1 MARPAARQMS
11 FADLELRRQGVR
23 LEPLLRGGCD
33 FLDKQPA
40 LIERVRRDLL
50 GGLKK
55 PRKGRRGLTASQTLR
70 ALVLMRLKNWDYRE
84 LRERIADG
92 ITLRQFTDFYCEDV
106 PKHDAF
112 NRSFNRL
119 TPATLKAINDLVVEA
134 AVKLGLED
142 GSKLRVDTTVVETD
156 IHHPTDNTLLWDVV
170 RVLTRLLGRLAEAL
184 ELRRIAGFRNR
195 SRAAHRRMYEIQRM
209 TTRQRQG
216 AGSQQTATYRALIG
230 IAKEVVASA
239 RMALDDTAAMRGKDL
254 LTALNI
260 KALREEI
267 AHYCALG
274 ARVIDQAQRRVLDG
288 EQVPT
293 SEKIY
298 SIFEPHTDLI
308 KRGKVRTPVEFGHK
322 VFLAES
328 ARGLITQYE
337 VLKGNPPDEVHVVSS
352 LQCHRQAFGRPPE
365 LYGSDRGFLQ
375 EQDPAT
381 GTRVWRKHV

>member
-1 MARPAARQMS
+1 M
-11 FADLELRRQGVR
+11 
-23 LEPLLRGGCD
+23 
-33 FLDKQPA
+33 
-40 LIERVRRDLL
+40 RV
-50 GGLKK
+50 
-55 PRKGRRGLTASQTLR
+55 
-70 ALVLMRLKNWDYRE
+70 KNWDYRE

-92 ITLRQFTDFYCEDV
+92 ITLRQFTDFYCEEA

-119 TPATLKAINDLVVEA
+119 TPATLKAVNDLVVEA
-134 AVKLGLED
+134 AVKLGPED

-170 RVLTRLLGRLAEAL
+170 RVLTRLVGRLAKTL
-184 ELRRIAGFRNR
+184 KLRRIACFCDR

-209 TTRQRQG
+209 TTRQRHG
-216 AGSQQTATYRALIG
+216 AGSRQTATYQALIG
-230 IAKEVVASA
+230 IAEAVVASA

-254 LTALNI
+254 LTALKI
-260 KALREEI
+260 EALRGEI

-274 ARVIDQAQRRVLDG
+274 ARVIDQARRRVLDG

-337 VLKGNPPDEVHVVSS
+337 VLKGNPVDEVHVAPS
-352 LQCHRQAFGRPPE
+352 LKRHRRVFRRAPQLHGA
-365 LYGSDRGFLQ
+365 DRGFFS
-375 EQDPAT
+375 DRNIAVCVRGGVAT
-381 GTRVWRKHV
+381 VSIPQRGGSKPPQRQTYERSTEFKRGQRFRAGMMTDSFCTSSSSI